1 MIFCVV
7 PGGGESNSAGTG
19 IAGQNFFENHL
30 SPVRDLGT
38 IDGKTVTFFH
48 EVTTSPTWD
57 ATVTEVPTH
66 LGLDGEV
73 KLFTTAAFVNFSMT
87 GRLGGPALTINLT
100 VGPFPNCPCSIF
112 LNEDRFGKQAPETT
126 AVETLTVEIFGRA
139 RYDAEGSPVFEGAV
153 PEPGT
158 WLTVGSGF
166 LVMVGG
172 CSRSFSSRLQRLIR
186 A

>member
-1 MIFCVV
+1 MLKRLIVGLAACCSAIGAGLYEDPCGDIHPFLGGSSAVIFCVV

-66 LGLDGEV
+66 LGLVDCRRV
-73 KLFTTAAFVNFSMT
+73 TITT
-87 GRLGGPALTINLT
+87 R
-100 VGPFPNCPCSIF
+100 
-112 LNEDRFGKQAPETT
+112 
-126 AVETLTVEIFGRA
+126 
-139 RYDAEGSPVFEGAV
+139 
-153 PEPGT
+153 
-158 WLTVGSGF
+158 VGS
-166 LVMVGG
+166 LG
-172 CSRSFSSRLQRLIR
+172 CALYC
-186 A
+186 